1 MATTTHE
8 PPKIGEQPEQ
18 PGRPDRP
25 RSTGNSGNGG
35 WRNLAPADGRLPA
48 VKDYSPPPA
57 STGIWVVI
65 ASITMTFAAFTSA
78 LIVRQGSSLDWG
90 HLTLPPILYWNT
102 LVLIGSSFALEV
114 ARKRVGAFMTAA
126 QPQAV
131 KPTRWLYIALFL
143 GLLFVAGQY
152 VAWAQL
158 RSQGLFLATNPNSSF
173 FYVLTAIHAVHVLGG
188 LGGLIRVIRRLNL
201 SILRKST
208 LDATSYYWHFM
219 DALWV
224 YLLLLLWMKI

>member
-8 PPKIGEQPEQ
+8 PPKIDE
-18 PGRPDRP
+18 RPDRP
-25 RSTGNSGNGG
+25 DRQRPRGSSDNGG
-35 WRNLAPADGRLPA
+35 WRNMVPADGRLPA

-78 LIVRQGSSLDWG
+78 LIVRQGSALDWG
-90 HLTLPPILYWNT
+90 HLTLPRILYWNT
-102 LVLIGSSFALEV
+102 LVLFASSFALEV
-114 ARKRVGAFMTAA
+114 ARKRVGAFMRGA
-126 QPQAV
+126 QPQAA
-131 KPTRWLYIALFL
+131 KPTRWLYISLSL

-152 VAWAQL
+152 VAWSQL

-188 LGGLIRVIRRLNL
+188 LGGLVRVIRRLNS

-208 LDATSYYWHFM
+208 LDATAYYWHFM
-219 DALWV
+219 DALWI